1 MNRKGFTLI
10 ELLATIVI
18 IGLIGGI
25 ATYGVINTINTS
37 KLKSEKIFIDKLS
50 NLIDDYL
57 DLYANKLTTTTT
69 TYTFRKC
76 KVSNCTDYN
85 DNNSYLVTAT
95 KLPSIHISNLIDKG
109 IVTSKD
115 LKNPKNKLEC
125 FDTSNNPEIIIY
137 KDTDYVYHYYVDL
150 SNNKCDIT
158 SENMII
164 NNLPDNL
171 KTAVGLS

>member
-25 ATYGVINTINTS
+25 ATYGVVNTINTS

-57 DLYANKLTTTTT
+57 DLYSNELTTTTNT
-69 TYTFRKC
+69 HTFRKC
-76 KVSNCTDYN
+76 RVSNCTEYN
-85 DNNSYLVTAT
+85 NDNSYLVTAT
-95 KLPSIHISNLIDKG
+95 KLTSINISNLIDKG
-109 IVTSKD
+109 IITYQE

-125 FDTSNNPEIIIY
+125 FDTSNNPEIKIY

-158 SENMII
+158 EENKII
-164 NNLPDNL
+164 NNLPDTL
-171 KTAVGLS
+171 KSTLGL